1 MPQMSTREIEDLLT
15 TEVGNIL
22 SVDLAT
28 VAVDAPLHSLGMNSM
43 ALVELL
49 VVIEKVFDLKLMET
63 DLRKEDF
70 QTIGS
75 LVSRISRMT

>member
-1 MPQMSTREIEDLLT
+1 MPQMSAKEIEDLLT

-22 SVDLAT
+22 AVDPAT

>member
-1 MPQMSTREIEDLLT
+1 MPQMSAKEIADLLT

-22 SVDLAT
+22 AVDPAT
-28 VAVDAPLHSLGMNSM
+28 IAVDAPLHSLGMNSM
-43 ALVELL
+43 AFVELL

>member
-1 MPQMSTREIEDLLT
+1 MPQMSAREIEDLLT

-22 SVDLAT
+22 CVDPAT